1 MTNGNVGA
9 WFKEQEKSS
18 SFLLRSVSLS
28 LCLCFS
34 LPLLLPSSLSVSVSL
49 FRLSV
54 SVCLS
59 VSVSPLVMVLFI
71 YYLVSFPGAWKYFQ
85 GKYRPHGHQWPH
97 PTARCS
103 GHSCPSPPLP
113 TPVPRP
119 PTEQRRQWPLGE
131 GGRVVGGVI
140 TRDLNP
146 AQTLFSRHK
155 FNKKTIKI

>member
-34 LPLLLPSSLSVSVSL
+34 LSLLLPSSLSVSVSL

-71 YYLVSFPGAWKYFQ
+71 YYLVSYSLGHGNTFRANTDPTGTSGPTPLLGVQGTAARLHLFPHLCPGPQ
-85 GKYRPHGHQWPH
+85 QSRGG
-97 PTARCS
+97 S
-103 GHSCPSPPLP
+103 GHWAS
-113 TPVPRP
+113 
-119 PTEQRRQWPLGE
+119 
-131 GGRVVGGVI
+131 VGGWWEV
-140 TRDLNP
+140 
-146 AQTLFSRHK
+146 
-155 FNKKTIKI
+155 